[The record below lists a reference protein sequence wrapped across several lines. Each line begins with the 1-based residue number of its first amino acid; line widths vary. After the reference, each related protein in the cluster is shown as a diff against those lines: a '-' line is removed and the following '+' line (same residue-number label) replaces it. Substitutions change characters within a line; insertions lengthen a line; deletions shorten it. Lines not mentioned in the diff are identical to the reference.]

1 MLFVSFGCIIDKL
14 KVGEFMKANYHT
26 HTVRCH
32 HAVGDEREYIE
43 NAIDAGMKILGFS
56 DHTPQFFKSGYVSG
70 MRMTPDEAPGYV
82 SCIKN
87 LAQEYSG
94 KIKIYTGFEAEY
106 FPSLFPELKRF
117 CTEHG
122 VDYMIMGQH
131 FLNNEDG
138 GYYVGSGSSDRK
150 MLKKYVDEVVSVLYA
165 KGHGIK

>member
-56 DHTPQFFKSGYVSG
+56 DHTPQYFKSGYVSG
-70 MRMTPDEAPGYV
+70 MRMTPDEAPEYV

-87 LAQEYSG
+87 L
-94 KIKIYTGFEAEY
+94 
-106 FPSLFPELKRF
+106 SLI
-117 CTEHG
+117 H
-122 VDYMIMGQH
+122 I
-131 FLNNEDG
+131 
-138 GYYVGSGSSDRK
+138 
-150 MLKKYVDEVVSVLYA
+150 
-165 KGHGIK
+165 

>member
-82 SCIKN
+82 SCI
-87 LAQEYSG
+87 
-94 KIKIYTGFEAEY
+94 
-106 FPSLFPELKRF
+106 
-117 CTEHG
+117 
-122 VDYMIMGQH
+122 
-131 FLNNEDG
+131 
-138 GYYVGSGSSDRK
+138 
-150 MLKKYVDEVVSVLYA
+150 
-165 KGHGIK
+165 

>member
-70 MRMTPDEAPGYV
+70 MRMTPDEAPEYV

-106 FPSLFPELKRF
+106 FPSLFPNLK
-117 CTEHG
+117 
-122 VDYMIMGQH
+122 
-131 FLNNEDG
+131 
-138 GYYVGSGSSDRK
+138 GSAQNT
-150 MLKKYVDEVVSVLYA
+150 VL
-165 KGHGIK
+165 II